1 MPVEPASPEGREG
14 AIPLAL
20 GKYVPF
26 ARLGRGGMADV
37 FLSVARGP
45 GGFNKIA
52 VVKRL
57 RNPDD
62 ESHVEMFLDEARLAA
77 RLNHPNVVHTY
88 EVGASQQRYFIAMEY
103 LEGQSLQALSS
114 RLTAR
119 SEGLSEPVIAYIA
132 TQVLKGLDHAHELC
146 DFDGTPLGM
155 VHRDISPQ
163 NLHLTYGGEIKVLD
177 FGIAKTAMSVGRTET
192 GILKGKIR
200 YMAPE
205 QIAGRD
211 VDRRADLF
219 AFGVV
224 LWELLARRPLFH
236 GDAAAVMSRIV
247 NEDAPG
253 VREFRPEVSP
263 AIEAIALKALRR
275 DPLARYATADEM
287 RSALEDFLR
296 GRDEPALDRQLA
308 RVMNDTFAATRDD
321 VRARMKAF
329 LDRVPSGD
337 DGLQESDRH
346 SDLPILVEGS
356 GPHTPPATSGSA
368 APARPT
374 PRWSWLLLAVGAS
387 VASVIALG
395 RLGRE
400 IQNPPAQAASL
411 TRAVGHLRLVTQPPG
426 ALIERDGQALGRAP
440 AEMDLVAGTTTL
452 RLSLDGYESDTVT
465 LDVPQGAA
473 LERSITL
480 RPEAMPGPPGA
491 PLAATPAASSPAF
504 AASTQASGAAASPP
518 VPPLAHDAPIL
529 APAAVPRVVPP
540 RLRIK
545 VLDD

>member
-14 AIPLAL
+14 AFPLAL

-62 ESHVEMFLDEARLAA
+62 ESHVEMFLDEARVAA

-88 EVGASQQRYFIAMEY
+88 EVGAPQQRYFIAMEY

-114 RLTAR
+114 RLSAR
-119 SEGLSEPVIAYIA
+119 SDGLSEPVIAYIA

-163 NLHLTYGGEIKVLD
+163 NLHLTYGGEVKVLD
-177 FGIAKTAMSVGRTET
+177 FGIAKTTTNVGHTET

-200 YMAPE
+200 YMSPE

-219 AFGVV
+219 AFGIV

-247 NEDAPG
+247 NEDVPG
-253 VREFRPEVSP
+253 IREFRPEVSP
-263 AIEAIALKALRR
+263 ALEAIALKALRR
-275 DPLARYATADEM
+275 DPQARYATADEM
-287 RSALEDFLR
+287 RSALEGFLR

-308 RVMNDTFAATRDD
+308 RVMNDTFAVTRDE

-329 LDRVPSGD
+329 LDRMPSGN
-337 DGLQESDRH
+337 DGSQVSDRH

-356 GPHTPPATSGSA
+356 GPHTPPATSGNA
-368 APARPT
+368 ASARPM
-374 PRWSWLLLAVGAS
+374 PRWTWLVLAVGVS
-387 VASVIALG
+387 VASVVALG

-400 IQNPPAQAASL
+400 IQSPPVQAASL
-411 TRAVGHLRLVTQPPG
+411 RSAGGHLRVVTQPPG
-426 ALIERDGQALGRAP
+426 ALIERDGEALGHTP
-440 AEMDLVAGTTTL
+440 AEVDLAAGTTTL
-452 RLSLDGYESDTVT
+452 RVSLDGYETDTVT
-465 LDVPQGAA
+465 FDVPQGAA
-473 LERSITL
+473 LERSIML
-480 RPEAMPGPPGA
+480 RPEDLPGTPKA
-491 PLAATPAASSPAF
+491 PVAATPAASSSVL
-504 AASTQASGAAASPP
+504 AASTESAGSASSPA
-518 VPPLAHDAPIL
+518 VPPLAHDAPVL
-529 APAAVPRVVPP
+529 TPPAVPRVAYP
-540 RLRIK
+540 RPRIK

>member
-14 AIPLAL
+14 AFPLAL

-37 FLSVARGP
+37 FLAVARGP

-62 ESHVEMFLDEARLAA
+62 ASHVEMFLDEARVAA

-114 RLTAR
+114 RLSAQ

-132 TQVLKGLDHAHELC
+132 TQVLKGLDHAHELR

-163 NLHLTYGGEIKVLD
+163 NLHLTYGGEVKVLD
-177 FGIAKTAMSVGRTET
+177 FGIAKTAMSVGHTET

-200 YMAPE
+200 YMSPE
-205 QIAGRD
+205 QIAGRE

-253 VREFRPEVSP
+253 VREFRPDVSP
-263 AIEAIALKALRR
+263 ALEAIALKALRR
-275 DPLARYATADEM
+275 EPQGRYATADEM

-296 GRDEPALDRQLA
+296 DRREPALDRQLA
-308 RVMNDTFAATRDD
+308 RIMNDTFAATRDD

-329 LDRVPSGD
+329 LDRTPSGD
-337 DGLQESDRH
+337 DGAHEGDRH
-346 SDLPILVEGS
+346 SDLPVLLEGS
-356 GPHTPPATSGSA
+356 GPHTPPATSGSVA
-368 APARPT
+368 TVRPM
-374 PRWSWLLLAVGAS
+374 PRWTWLLLAVGVSA
-387 VASVIALG
+387 ASVIALA

-400 IQNPPAQAASL
+400 IQTPPVQAASL
-411 TRAVGHLRLVTQPPG
+411 APAVGHLRLVTQPPG
-426 ALIERDGQALGRAP
+426 ALVERDGETLGRTPVGLAL
-440 AEMDLVAGTTTL
+440 ATGATTL
-452 RLSLDGYESDTVT
+452 RVSLDGYESDTVT
-465 LDVPQGAA
+465 FDVQQGAA

-480 RPEAMPGPPGA
+480 RPEIMPTPPRA
-491 PLAATPAASSPAF
+491 LVPTTPAASSSAL
-504 AASTQASGAAASPP
+504 AASTEAPGSAPPPP
-518 VPPLAHDAPIL
+518 VPPQTHDAPIL
-529 APAAVPRVVPP
+529 PLPAAPRVVPP
-540 RLRIK
+540 RPRIK